1 MTNPDTLETV
11 YIPNVH
17 LHSFHTSATIVFGA
31 VNLRWSIKAMLEL
44 TVFKF
49 NLHKSCKSFF
59 SCNLQSICCRAI
71 WRANK
76 ENTSDRMDK
85 SINMNLVG
93 NTESF
98 GSSINSTLSIK
109 ILEGSNKMFPF
120 VKSWLVST
128 SSVTLPSSSTTGFE
142 VFLYLYWDI
151 FSYEYLLLLICLVQ
165 HSQLP
170 WSLILLALSICN
182 NHLQIFHSHSHRITT
197 L

>member
-1 MTNPDTLETV
+1 MTNPDTSETV

-109 ILEGSNKMFPF
+109 ILEGSNKVFPF
-120 VKSWLVST
+120 VKSWLFST
-128 SSVTLPSSSTTGFE
+128 SYIT
-142 VFLYLYWDI
+142 
-151 FSYEYLLLLICLVQ
+151 FSFYYRFRSLFVSLLGYLLLWIPSFAHLFSTTFTITLI
-165 HSQLP
+165 SN
-170 WSLILLALSICN
+170 SFRFIN
-182 NHLQIFHSHSHRITT
+182 LQ
-197 L
+197 

>member
-1 MTNPDTLETV
+1 MNSQSL
-11 YIPNVH
+11 N
-17 LHSFHTSATIVFGA
+17 
-31 VNLRWSIKAMLEL
+31 
-44 TVFKF
+44 
-49 NLHKSCKSFF
+49 
-59 SCNLQSICCRAI
+59 SICINLASPFFLAI
-71 WRANK
+71 FRVFVVEQFGGANK
-76 ENTSDRMDK
+76 ENTSYRMDK

-128 SSVTLPSSSTTGFE
+128 SSFTLPSSSTTGFE

-170 WSLILLALSICN
+170 WSLILLGLSICN